1 MAGSEQELVAQL
13 VRSRV
18 IDDWEAQDE
27 SLHLKT
33 IRDRILANEARSGRL
48 LGLYQRI
55 LQDGEVTADG
65 SEEQIELRL
74 SGLIREE
81 QNCLRVANPIYA
93 AVFDRDWVERGL
105 LKLRPY
111 GAAIAAWLASGQQ
124 DQSRLLQGQALQD
137 ALLWANESRSLDD
150 EDRLFLS
157 ASQAIEQA
165 DTQTRLDAEAEANH
179 ILAEARGLAEA
190 ELAVANQQ
198 LIETEAETALLME
211 QGRKTRRSTTVI
223 AGVALTVAAL
233 ATLWGGH
240 RGLQANNAREEAKAA
255 KEEAQKAGNEKD
267 GFELAVEEAKQNLSQ
282 AGKNL
287 QAAERK
293 FQGAN
298 KQAQEAA
305 QVAQAAQAQV
315 QAAQGQLSNVNAE
328 KQQAEQQAQQAVQAT
343 EAAIIAQRTAETRAQ
358 QAADK
363 LTSANV
369 ALASA
374 ATEQATVAASLARA
388 RVGLDL
394 ERKGAFALQR
404 FKTNQLDSLVIAM
417 EAGQRLKAEETSD
430 PDKTQYPAY
439 SPLVALD
446 TILRNIQELN
456 QLEGH
461 QAGVSNASFSPDGSR
476 IVTASD
482 DNTAR
487 VWDSQSGEL
496 IQTLE
501 GHQASVFNA
510 SFSPDGSRIVT
521 ASDDNTARVWDS
533 QSGELIQTLEGH
545 QAGVRNASFSPDGSR
560 IVTASYDNTARVWNS
575 YDLDGLLALG
585 CDHLTPYFM
594 NHPEDLETLTIC
606 QTPARKLAAAP
617 AYVREGDAL
626 AAQGKIEQAIKL
638 YEFAL
643 VWKPSLDVD
652 PSRRA
657 QTQSAPFF
665 IQQGASLAQSGDIP
679 NAIES
684 FQSALSRDPNL
695 KVDPNSWNGLC
706 WDGSLAGYAQDVL
719 LACEKAV
726 ELTPQDGGILDS
738 RGLAR
743 ALTGDFRGA
752 IADFEA
758 FIAWTDDS
766 ERKAQRQAWIQALQA
781 GQNPFT
787 PDVLESIKDQ

>member
-1 MAGSEQELVAQL
+1 M
-13 VRSRV
+13 SR
-18 IDDWEAQDE
+18 
-27 SLHLKT
+27 
-33 IRDRILANEARSGRL
+33 AN
-48 LGLYQRI
+48 
-55 LQDGEVTADG
+55 AD
-65 SEEQIELRL
+65 
-74 SGLIREE
+74 
-81 QNCLRVANPIYA
+81 
-93 AVFDRDWVERGL
+93 F
-105 LKLRPY
+105 
-111 GAAIAAWLASGQQ
+111 
-124 DQSRLLQGQALQD
+124 
-137 ALLWANESRSLDD
+137 
-150 EDRLFLS
+150 
-157 ASQAIEQA
+157 
-165 DTQTRLDAEAEANH
+165 
-179 ILAEARGLAEA
+179 
-190 ELAVANQQ
+190 
-198 LIETEAETALLME
+198 
-211 QGRKTRRSTTVI
+211 
-223 AGVALTVAAL
+223 
-233 ATLWGGH
+233 
-240 RGLQANNAREEAKAA
+240 
-255 KEEAQKAGNEKD
+255 
-267 GFELAVEEAKQNLSQ
+267 
-282 AGKNL
+282 
-287 QAAERK
+287 
-293 FQGAN
+293 
-298 KQAQEAA
+298 
-305 QVAQAAQAQV
+305 
-315 QAAQGQLSNVNAE
+315 
-328 KQQAEQQAQQAVQAT
+328 
-343 EAAIIAQRTAETRAQ
+343 
-358 QAADK
+358 
-363 LTSANV
+363 
-369 ALASA
+369 
-374 ATEQATVAASLARA
+374 ARA
-388 RVGLDL
+388 RTGLDL

-404 FKTNQLDSLVIAM
+404 FEGDQLDSLLIVM
-417 EAGQRLKAEETSD
+417 DAGQRLKAEETSN
-430 PDKTQYPAY
+430 PDKNRYPAY
-439 SPLVALD
+439 SPLLALD
-446 TILRNIQELN
+446 TILRNIQEVN

-461 QAGVSNASFSPDGSR
+461 QSPVINASFSPDGSR

-501 GHQASVFNA
+501 GHQSGVYNASFSPDGSRIVTASADSTARVWDSQSGELIQTLEGHQATVFNA

-521 ASDDNTARVWDS
+521 ASADNTARVWDS

-545 QAGVRNASFSPDGSR
+545 QATVFNASFSPDGSRIVTASDDSTARVWDSQSGELIQTLEGHQSSVINASFSPDGSR

-585 CDHLTPYFM
+585 CDHLTPYFT

-638 YEFAL
+638 YESAL

-706 WDGSLAGYAQDVL
+706 WGGSLAGYAQDVL
-719 LACEKAV
+719 FACEKAV

-787 PDVLESIKDQ
+787 PDVLESLKDQ